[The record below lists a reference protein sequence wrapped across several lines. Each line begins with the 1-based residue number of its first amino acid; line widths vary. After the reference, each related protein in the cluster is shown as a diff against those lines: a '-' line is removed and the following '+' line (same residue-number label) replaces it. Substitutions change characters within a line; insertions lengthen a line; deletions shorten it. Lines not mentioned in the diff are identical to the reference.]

1 MWNRS
6 SAFSPETIAIIN
18 TATAKAVLDAIQ
30 IFESALGDVAL
41 TEEQRTE
48 AIQLLVAGVTDGI
61 AKFVETLKK

>member
-6 SAFSPETIAIIN
+6 SAFSLETIAIIN
-18 TATAKAVLDAIQ
+18 TATAKAVQDAIH

-41 TEEQRTE
+41 TDEQHAD
-48 AIQLLVAGVTDGI
+48 AILMLARGVTDGI